1 MAAKKTKTL
10 ETAFD
15 ELKEILGQ
23 LEQEDVTLDQSF
35 KLYNDGMKLLK
46 YCNEALDK
54 VEKEIII
61 INENGDA
68 NELS

>member
-61 INENGDA
+61 INENGET
-68 NELS
+68 NEL

>member
-10 ETAFD
+10 EIAFD
-15 ELKEILGQ
+15 ELKGIIDQ
-23 LEQEDVTLDQSF
+23 LEQEDVTLDESF

-46 YCNEALDK
+46 FCNDSIDK

-61 INENGDA
+61 LNENGEA
-68 NELS
+68 HEL